1 MFMRDFFCHS
11 LRFLRVSPIYSSG
24 VFLYLLAL
32 SGSPLSSHAQSTH
45 QIFNNSED
53 LASLPTTLYTL
64 KTGES
69 PPSVAKKLHISLEIL
84 RKLNASRNSLYEFDD
99 LQPGEKLIIPA
110 LPLVLNSKNEQRDEP
125 SLRIPDNER
134 SYKVA
139 QLALRA
145 GPFLAD
151 DPRRD
156 TAITELHRIAIDQA
170 GSGFQHWLSRFG
182 TARVQLDANNA
193 SLLKKSQV
201 DLLLPLRDR
210 KDNLIFTQG
219 SIHHIDKRVQA
230 NLGLGMRHVTHS
242 AVVGGNGFLDYDF
255 SHHHVR
261 AGIGVEY
268 WRDFLKL
275 GVNSYLR
282 LSNWKAPYDN
292 ERERPAN
299 GWDIRTEAYFPDWPQ
314 LGVKLSYEQF
324 YGEQVVLFGKD
335 DRQHNPHAIGAGVS
349 YTPFPLMT
357 LSAEQRSGKAG
368 SGDTRFGLQFHYQFS
383 LPWERQLDPEAVRST
398 RHLPRQ
404 RYDLVTRKNH
414 LVLEYRKV
422 QRLFLSMIRAV
433 DGYSGE
439 QKPLNVEVN
448 ATDKLARLEWSA
460 PALIAAGG
468 KILPRGYQNY
478 AVVLPNYKDSGQPQ
492 NCYRVC
498 AVAVDTQGH
507 RSNQGRSWVRVHA
520 PAMAMMRIASDTPRG
535 TFSVM
540 PASAVANNTSSI
552 NIVLTIKDS
561 NDRPLSNMAS
571 HLSFRLRNQQGG
583 DPSASEVVL
592 SAIRESG
599 EAGRYIATVRGT
611 KAGVYSITPWLD
623 GVAMASLS
631 ATFALKADVTT
642 AKVESLSAD
651 KSLLTGDGIDYV
663 QFTALVSDA
672 NGNPV
677 PNAVVQWRHSFGHL
691 SASKTPTSAQ
701 GIASA
706 SLKSVDKGKLTVTAA
721 INHSSVSDGSVK
733 TMGFIEDSWDIAS
746 EGVRYRSV
754 PVKGYSS
761 LGFVAKAPTLG
772 PQQLVWSSRSDQA
785 LVATLTNQAD
795 ENRYTVKFRG
805 YRHSGCKLR
814 PLNDAIGCAKVGNGM
829 DAELV
834 FSADDNAT
842 LPPGRYVGDIHFSA
856 RSGSGDFEVEYLVHV
871 TLQVVR

>member
-1 MFMRDFFCHS
+1 MFMCDFFCR
-11 LRFLRVSPIYSSG
+11 LLPFLRVNPIYSQN
-24 VFLYLLAL
+24 VFLCMLAIGVPF
-32 SGSPLSSHAQSTH
+32 STSYAQPTH
-45 QIFNNSED
+45 QTFTDSGHF
-53 LASLPTTLYTL
+53 ASLPTSLYTL
-64 KTGES
+64 KRGES
-69 PPSVAKKLHISLEIL
+69 PQSVAKKLHVSMEML
-84 RKLNASRNSLYEFDD
+84 RKLNESRTSFHEFDD

-110 LPLVLNSKNEQRDEP
+110 LALSSNSTNYQGTEP
-125 SLRIPDNER
+125 SLLIPDNER
-134 SYKVA
+134 SHKVA
-139 QLALRA
+139 QLALRV
-145 GPFLAD
+145 GPFLAN

-156 TAITELHRIAIDQA
+156 TAITELHRIATDQA

-210 KDNLIFTQG
+210 HDNLIFTQG

-230 NLGLGMRHVTHS
+230 NLGLGMRRVTQRV
-242 AVVGGNGFLDYDF
+242 VVGGNGFLDYDF

-261 AGIGVEY
+261 AGIGIEY

-282 LSNWKAPYDN
+282 LSNWKAPYGN

-299 GWDIRTEAYFPDWPQ
+299 GWDIRTEAFLPDWPQ
-314 LGVKLSYEQF
+314 LGVKLLYEQF
-324 YGEQVVLFGKD
+324 YGEQVVLFGQD

-349 YTPFPLMT
+349 YTPFPLVT

-368 SGDTRFGLQFHYQFS
+368 SSDTRFGLQFHYQLS
-383 LPWERQLDPEAVRST
+383 QPWERQLDPEAVRST
-398 RHLPRQ
+398 RRLPRQ

-422 QRLFLSMIRAV
+422 QRLFLSMIRTV

-478 AVVLPNYKDSGQPQ
+478 AVVLPNYKDGGQPQ

-507 RSNQGRSWVRVHA
+507 RSNQGKSWVRVHA
-520 PAMAMMRIASDTPRG
+520 PAMAMMPTVSGIVRS

-540 PASAVANNTSSI
+540 PASAAANNTSNI
-552 NIVLTIKDS
+552 NIVLNIKDR
-561 NDRPLSNMAS
+561 NDRPLSSMS
-571 HLSFRLRNQQGG
+571 GHLSFRLRNQQGEE
-583 DPSASEVVL
+583 PAASDVSL

-599 EAGRYIATVRGT
+599 AAGRYVATVRGK
-611 KAGVYSITPWLD
+611 KAGVYSVTPQLD

-642 AKVESLSAD
+642 ARVESLSAD

-663 QFTALVSDA
+663 QFTALISDA
-672 NGNPV
+672 YGNPV

-691 SASKTPTSAQ
+691 SASKALTSAQ
-701 GIASA
+701 GIASV
-706 SLKSVDKGKLTVTAA
+706 SLKSVDKGKVAVTAA
-721 INHSSVSDGSVK
+721 INNSSISDVSVK
-733 TMGFIEDSWDIAS
+733 TIGFIEDSWDIAS
-746 EGVRYRSV
+746 EGARYRSV

-761 LGFVAKAPTLG
+761 LGFIAKAPTLG

-785 LVATLTNQAD
+785 LVATLINQAD

-814 PLNDAIGCAKVGNGM
+814 PFNDAIGCAKAGNGM

-856 RSGSGDFEVEYLVHV
+856 RSGSGDFEVEYLLHV
-871 TLQVVR
+871 MLQVVK

>member
-1 MFMRDFFCHS
+1 MRDLFLHL
-11 LRFLRVSPIYSSG
+11 LRFLRVNSIYSQC
-24 VFLYLLAL
+24 VFLCASIL
-32 SGSPLSSHAQSTH
+32 SGPIFSSYAQSTH
-45 QIFNNSED
+45 HVFTDSEHFT
-53 LASLPTTLYTL
+53 SLPTTSYTL
-64 KTGES
+64 KIGES
-69 PPSVAKKLHISLEIL
+69 PQSVAKNLHVSMEVL
-84 RKLNASRNSLYEFDD
+84 RKFNEPRTFLYDFDN
-99 LQPGEKLIIPA
+99 LQPGEKLTIPA
-110 LPLVLNSKNEQRDEP
+110 LPLVSSNTNYPSTEP
-125 SLRIPDNER
+125 SLLIPDNER
-134 SYKVA
+134 SHKIA
-139 QLALRA
+139 QLALRL

-156 TAITELHRIAIDQA
+156 TAITELHRIAIEQA
-170 GSGFQHWLSRFG
+170 GRGFQHWLSRFG
-182 TARVQLDANNA
+182 TARVQFDANNA
-193 SLLKKSQV
+193 SLLKKSQI

-210 KDNLIFTQG
+210 QDNLIFTQG

-230 NLGLGMRHVTHS
+230 NLGLGMRRVTQS

-268 WRDFLKL
+268 WRDCLKL
-275 GVNSYLR
+275 SVNNYLR
-282 LSNWKAPYDN
+282 LSNWKAPYGN

-299 GWDIRTEAYFPDWPQ
+299 GWDIRSEAFLPDWPQ
-314 LGVKLSYEQF
+314 LGVKLLYEQF
-324 YGEQVVLFGKD
+324 YGKQVVLFGKN
-335 DRQHNPHAIGAGVS
+335 DRQHNPHAIGAGIS

-368 SGDTRFGLQFHYQFS
+368 SSDRRFGLQFHYQFS
-383 LPWERQLDPEAVRST
+383 LPWERQLDPEAVRSA

-422 QRLFLSMIRAV
+422 QRLVLSMIRAV

-439 QKPLNVEVN
+439 QKSLNVEVN

-507 RSNQGRSWVRVHA
+507 RSNQGKSWIRVHA
-520 PAMAMMRIASDTPRG
+520 PAIAMMRVASDTARSA
-535 TFSVM
+535 FSVM

-552 NIVLTIKDS
+552 NIVLHLKDS

-571 HLSFRLRNQQGG
+571 HLSFRLRNQKGEAPPAG
-583 DPSASEVVL
+583 EVAL
-592 SAIRESG
+592 SALRESG
-599 EAGRYIATVRGT
+599 VAGRYIATVRG
-611 KAGVYSITPWLD
+611 KRAGVYSVTPRLD

-651 KSLLTGDGIDYV
+651 KFLLTGDGIDYV
-663 QFTALVSDA
+663 QFTASISDA
-672 NGNPV
+672 HGNPV
-677 PNAVVQWRHSFGHL
+677 PNAVVQWHHSFGHL
-691 SASKTPTSAQ
+691 SASKTLTSAQ
-701 GIASA
+701 GIASV
-706 SLKSVDKGKLTVTAA
+706 SLKSVDKGKVTVTAA
-721 INHSSVSDGSVK
+721 INHSSVSDVSVK

-785 LVATLTNQAD
+785 LVTTLTNQVD

-856 RSGSGDFEVEYLVHV
+856 RSGAGDFEVEYLLHV
-871 TLQVVR
+871 ALRVFR

>member
-1 MFMRDFFCHS
+1 MFMHDFFS
-11 LRFLRVSPIYSSG
+11 YLLRISRVNPIFSQFFFLCM
-24 VFLYLLAL
+24 LAL
-32 SGSPLSSHAQSTH
+32 SGSLFSSSVLSTH
-45 QIFNNSED
+45 QILTDSEH
-53 LASLPTTLYTL
+53 LASLPTTLYSL
-64 KTGES
+64 KMGES
-69 PPSVAKKLHISLEIL
+69 PQSVAKSLHVSMDIL
-84 RKLNASRNSLYEFDD
+84 RKLNESRTFLHKFDD
-99 LQPGEKLIIPA
+99 LQPGEELIVPVM
-110 LPLVLNSKNEQRDEP
+110 PLVSSSTNFQRAEP
-125 SLRIPDNER
+125 SLLIPDNER
-134 SYKVA
+134 SHKIA
-139 QLALRA
+139 QLALRV

-156 TAITELHRIAIDQA
+156 TAIAELHRFAIDQA

-210 KDNLIFTQG
+210 QDNLLFTQG

-230 NLGLGMRHVTHS
+230 NLGVGMRHVTQDV
-242 AVVGGNGFLDYDF
+242 VVGGNGFLDYDF

-261 AGIGVEY
+261 AGIGIEY

-282 LSNWKAPYDN
+282 LSSWKAPYDN

-299 GWDIRTEAYFPDWPQ
+299 GWDIRTEAYLPDWPQ
-314 LGVKLSYEQF
+314 LGVKLLYEQF

-335 DRQHNPHAIGAGVS
+335 DRQHNPHAIGAGVN

-357 LSAEQRSGKAG
+357 LSAERRSGKAG
-368 SGDTRFGLQFHYQFS
+368 SSDTRFSLQFHYQLS
-383 LPWERQLDPEAVRST
+383 QPWERQLDPEAVGST
-398 RHLPRQ
+398 RRLQGQ

-422 QRLFLSMIRAV
+422 QRLFLSMIRAI

-439 QKPLNVEVN
+439 QKPLNVEVS
-448 ATDKLARLEWSA
+448 ATHKLARLEWSA

-478 AVVLPNYKDSGQPQ
+478 AVVLPNYKDGGQPQ

-507 RSNQGRSWVRVHA
+507 RSNQGKSWVRVHA
-520 PAMAMMRIASDTPRG
+520 PAMAMMRTASDTARS

-540 PASAVANNTSSI
+540 PASAVANNAASI

-561 NDRPLSNMAS
+561 NDRPLSSMAG
-571 HLSFRLRNQQGG
+571 HLSFRLRNQQGEE
-583 DPSASEVVL
+583 PAASEVTL
-592 SAIRESG
+592 SAIHESG
-599 EAGRYIATVRGT
+599 ATGRYVATVRGK
-611 KAGVYSITPWLD
+611 KAGVYSVTPQFD

-631 ATFALKADVTT
+631 ATFALNADMTT

-663 QFTALVSDA
+663 QFTALITDA
-672 NGNPV
+672 HGNPV
-677 PNAVVQWRHSFGHL
+677 PNAMVQWRHSFGHL

-701 GIASA
+701 GIASV
-706 SLKSVDKGKLTVTAA
+706 SLKSVDKGKVSVTAA
-721 INHSSVSDGSVK
+721 INHSSVSDASVK

-814 PLNDAIGCAKVGNGM
+814 PLNDAIGCAKAGNGM

-842 LPPGRYVGDIHFSA
+842 LPPGRYVGDVHFSA
-856 RSGSGDFEVEYLVHV
+856 RSGPGDFEVEYLLHV